1 MPLGLPQ
8 NWQRLTCLSLDR
20 MFVTAIY
27 TGWCCGHL
35 TIDANMLPLLSSDFR
50 TTLYDDGK
58 QNCLGVSSLDRML
71 LERIIQGGAKVT

>member
-1 MPLGLPQ
+1 M
-8 NWQRLTCLSLDR
+8 
-20 MFVTAIY
+20 
-27 TGWCCGHL
+27 
-35 TIDANMLPLLSSDFR
+35 DANMLPLLSSDLR